1 MAGESVEAAVNHEI
15 CGVLRAKHPDWDVQA
30 EKDGVFGNGRSRAD
44 ILVCTPDGIP
54 MVIETKFAPAPHLER
69 EASGRLGE
77 ILSNGAEAWAAM
89 ALRIP
94 EPLRQVERDRL
105 RDEIRNHQFEFCFV
119 IKSSIEDPYD
129 RVPDDEEWI
138 EGGLDDVVSYLE
150 RASMIDG

>member
-1 MAGESVEAAVNHEI
+1 MAGESV
-15 CGVLRAKHPDWDVQA
+15 
-30 EKDGVFGNGRSRAD
+30 
-44 ILVCTPDGIP
+44 
-54 MVIETKFAPAPHLER
+54 
-69 EASGRLGE
+69 LGE

-94 EPLRQVERDRL
+94 EPLRQVQSDRL
-105 RDEIRNHQFEFCFV
+105 RDEIRNHKFEFCFV

-150 RASMIDG
+150 RASVIDG